1 MQRCKLFLATLAL
14 TLLPAMASA
23 AGWGALLMQGPTEW
37 FNGDDLKLLVDT
49 AREALD
55 KAPVDT
61 PVAWSNPKTD
71 NSGAATILAT
81 STKNGQVCKTLKV
94 DTQAKGMKESMR
106 YVACRQPDGRWGL
119 TVAK

>member
-1 MQRCKLFLATLAL
+1 MRRCRLFLALLAL
-14 TLLPAMASA
+14 TLVPSIGLA
-23 AGWGALLMQGPTEW
+23 AGWGALMLQGPTEW
-37 FNGDDLKLLVDT
+37 FNGDDMKLLVDS
-49 AREALD
+49 AREALE

-61 PVAWSNPKTD
+61 PVPWSNPKTT

-81 STKNGQVCKTLKV
+81 STKSGKVCKTIKV

-106 YVACRQPDGRWGL
+106 YVACREPDGRWGL

>member
-106 YVACRQPDGRWGL
+106 YVACRQADGRWGL
-119 TVAK
+119 AVAK